1 MIDAK
6 PNENLAMPPK
16 FVVGRVYDRWP
27 EINDPYGGS
36 RQSGISTSRQTA
48 AIFLFTGDTGE
59 QYGYQDSFDEN
70 GVFWY
75 TGEGQV
81 GDMKFDKG
89 NQAIVEHAIAG
100 RALHVFRTLGKA
112 KGQEYIGEFTY
123 ASHEFKQGPDRE
135 GNQRQLIVFHLIPV
149 ELIPDESI
157 TAYETDVENQQ
168 DAISLKEARIR
179 AVLALSPTEQV
190 GTSQVLRTQYKR
202 SKTIRDYVFRRANG
216 HCESCKKSAP
226 FNRVNGTPYLE
237 PHHTTRVSDGGLDH
251 PRHVGAICP
260 SCHREIHYG
269 EKGNIRNVE
278 LIAWLDSVESL
289 QDTVRVI

>member
-1 MIDAK
+1 
-6 PNENLAMPPK
+6 MPPK

-36 RQSGISTSRQTA
+36 RQSGISSSRQTD
-48 AIFLFTGDTGE
+48 AIFLFTGDAGE
-59 QYGYQDSFDEN
+59 QYGYRDSFDEN

-75 TGEGQV
+75 TGEGQI

-89 NQAIVEHAIAG
+89 NQAIVGHAAEG

-123 ASHEFKQGPDRE
+123 ASHEFRQGPDRE
-135 GNQRQLIVFHLIPV
+135 GNQRQLIVFHLLPV

-157 TAYETDVENQQ
+157 APTDTDGENQQ
-168 DAISLKEARIR
+168 EALSLEQARIR
-179 AVLALSPTEQV
+179 AISALSPTVQA
-190 GTSQVLRTQYKR
+190 GTSQALRTLYKR
-202 SKTIRDYVFRRANG
+202 SKVIRDYVFLRANG

-226 FNRVNGTPYLE
+226 FRRANGTPYLE

-260 SCHREIHYG
+260 SCHREIHFG
-269 EKGNIRNVE
+269 LAGHLRNAE
-278 LIAWLDSVESL
+278 LIEFLASIES
-289 QDTVRVI
+289 TT

>member
-1 MIDAK
+1 MIDLK
-6 PNENLAMPPK
+6 LNENLDTIPK
-16 FVVGRVYDRWP
+16 FVVGRAYDRWP

-36 RQSGISTSRQTA
+36 RQNGISASRQTA
-48 AIFLFTGDTGE
+48 AIFLFTGDAGE

-75 TGEGQV
+75 TGEGQS
-81 GDMKFDKG
+81 GDMKFSKGNG
-89 NQAIVEHAIAG
+89 NQAIVEHAITG
-100 RALHVFRTLGKA
+100 RALHVFRTLVKA

-157 TAYETDVENQQ
+157 TPSETDDENQQ
-168 DAISLKEARIR
+168 GAMSLEQARIR
-179 AVLALSPTEQV
+179 AISALSPTMQT
-190 GTSQVLRTQYKR
+190 GASQALRTLYKR
-202 SKTIRDYVFRRANG
+202 SKAVREYVFLRANG
-216 HCESCKKSAP
+216 RCECCKKSAP
-226 FNRVNGTPYLE
+226 FNRQDGKPYLE

-269 EKGNIRNVE
+269 VNGHIRNTELVE
-278 LIAWLDSVESL
+278 FLASIEPNS
-289 QDTVRVI
+289 